1 LRLINGK
8 IHYLCT
14 LFLKNIQEMKVALFG
29 KTISENDVP
38 YLQGFIDRLGV
49 LDGVVYLYTPFFEA
63 IREKIRF
70 SRQPLMFTSQQE
82 IRGRVEYLFSI
93 GGDGTLLDTITLVG
107 NSGIPVIGINM
118 GRLGFLSGI
127 SKEEILPALDE
138 IIEGKYTI
146 EERTL
151 LRLESANKLFGE
163 LNYALNDFTV
173 YKSSP
178 NSLLS
183 IKMFVNDE
191 FLNTYWADGLIVATP
206 TGSTAYS
213 MSCTGPILSPDSE
226 NFVITPIASHNLT
239 VRPIVIR
246 DTSVIRITVES
257 RNVEC
262 HIGLDSRI
270 LKLDVPMEL
279 VIKKEIF
286 KFHLLRMQ
294 GRNFFETIRAKL
306 KWGLDIRN

>member
-1 LRLINGK
+1 
-8 IHYLCT
+8 
-14 LFLKNIQEMKVALFG
+14 MKVALFG

-63 IREKIRF
+63 IRERIRF
-70 SRQPLMFTSQQE
+70 SRQPLMFTTHQE
-82 IRGRVEYLFSI
+82 ITGQVEYLFSI

-107 NSGIPVIGINM
+107 DSGIPVIGINM

-127 SKEEILPALDE
+127 PKEEILPALDE

-151 LRLESANKLFGE
+151 LRLESANNLFGE

-246 DTSVIRITVES
+246 DTSVIRITIES

-262 HIGLDSRI
+262 HIGLDSRM
-270 LKLDVPMEL
+270 LKLAVPMEL

-294 GRNFFETIRAKL
+294 GRNFFESIRAKL

>member
-1 LRLINGK
+1 
-8 IHYLCT
+8 
-14 LFLKNIQEMKVALFG
+14 MKVALFG
-29 KTISENDVP
+29 KSITEKDAP
-38 YLQGFIDRLGV
+38 YLQEFVSRLES
-49 LDGVVYLYTPFFEA
+49 LDWQICLYEPFYAA

-70 SRQPLMFTSQQE
+70 NRQPATFTAQPE
-82 IRGRVEYLFSI
+82 IRGVADYLFSI

-107 NSGIPVIGINM
+107 NTGIPVIGINM

-127 SKEEILPALDE
+127 PKEEILPALDE
-138 IIEGKYTI
+138 IIGKRFDI
-146 EERTL
+146 DERTL
-151 LRLESANKLFGE
+151 LRLETKEKLFGD
-163 LNYALNDFTV
+163 LNYALNDFTI
-173 YKSSP
+173 YKSRP
-178 NSLLS
+178 NSLLA

-239 VRPIVIR
+239 VRPIVIP
-246 DTSVIRITVES
+246 DSCIIRITVES
-257 RNVEC
+257 REVEC
-262 HIGLDSRI
+262 YIGLDSRI
-270 LKLDVPMEL
+270 LKLEVPMEL
-279 VIKKEIF
+279 VIRKENF
-286 KFHLLRMQ
+286 KIQLLRMT